1 MAVNMREK
9 YESLSLAVL
18 RDIAKNRGIK
28 STSTMRK
35 EAVIDAMLAED
46 EKAAAAERMKTQ
58 ATETGKTVTDMVCW
72 MQRKREMRLHWN
84 PSISPAITLAGL
96 LRRSPWFWIH
106 RHS

>member
-46 EKAAAAERMKTQ
+46 EKALLQNA
-58 ATETGKTVTDMVCW
+58 GK
-72 MQRKREMRLHWN
+72 
-84 PSISPAITLAGL
+84 P
-96 LRRSPWFWIH
+96 RR
-106 RHS
+106 RRQEKQ

>member
-1 MAVNMREK
+1 MREK

-58 ATETGKTVTDMVCW
+58 ATETGKTVSDLSEVTIIF
-72 MQRKREMRLHWN
+72 R
-84 PSISPAITLAGL
+84 AIMMCMF
-96 LRRSPWFWIH
+96 LRRRSADLT
-106 RHS
+106 

>member
-46 EKAAAAERMKTQ
+46 EKAAAAGHRFLSPEGCSGNLWKSRTD
-58 ATETGKTVTDMVCW
+58 GK
-72 MQRKREMRLHWN
+72 
-84 PSISPAITLAGL
+84 
-96 LRRSPWFWIH
+96 
-106 RHS
+106 

>member
-46 EKAAAAERMKTQ
+46 ENGSCCRTHENP
-58 ATETGKTVTDMVCW
+58 GDGD
-72 MQRKREMRLHWN
+72 RKN
-84 PSISPAITLAGL
+84 SD
-96 LRRSPWFWIH
+96 
-106 RHS
+106 